1 MLELNLEKSQSWQHC
16 SQFLLLSLSFSLSYP
31 PPTSVS
37 YINRKLESFW
47 VAKRSDWNFINIF
60 VFFIFFN
67 TNKNV
72 INGFCLSLIILTKIY
87 IKYLN
92 LLSMLESIYTRTQQT
107 WFVLTFGCFLFI
119 RPSVVF
125 FWLYAWNY
133 KSKSERTARPKQRQV
148 ERVVVIHWTLS
159 FILSAP
165 QGRLIKSAKIYSL
178 TTF

>member
-1 MLELNLEKSQSWQHC
+1 MEFQLLKEARKSKI
-16 SQFLLLSLSFSLSYP
+16 LLYTAIDLRKKPKLPAQLAVLIVISLSPASHNCFLHKP
-31 PPTSVS
+31 Q
-37 YINRKLESFW
+37 IRIILRRKTFRLEFH
-47 VAKRSDWNFINIF
+47 IYIF
-60 VFFIFFN
+60 VFNFFQHKQKRYQRVLLIAHN
-67 TNKNV
+67 
-72 INGFCLSLIILTKIY
+72 INQIY

-92 LLSMLESIYTRTQQT
+92 LLSMLEVYTRTQQT

-133 KSKSERTARPKQRQV
+133 KAKSERIARPKQRQV

-165 QGRLIKSAKIYSL
+165 RPGW
-178 TTF
+178 